1 MKRFL
6 NILRYV
12 FWLLVIIPPMLF
24 WAMVIG
30 YVFDEVGD
38 CAENGKVWDYNE
50 KRCRDDCL
58 TWNEVNG
65 CVYMDEEYRRLFRA
79 CADKTADCDREK
91 LDLLDKELC
100 KKYNAPLNLKYGYC
114 DFGFEVK
121 DCFKLE
127 GEWEYPEI
135 CYHKKAI

>member
-100 KKYNAPLNLKYGYC
+100 KNIMRP
-114 DFGFEVK
+114 
-121 DCFKLE
+121 
-127 GEWEYPEI
+127 
-135 CYHKKAI
+135 

>member
-38 CAENGKVWDYNE
+38 CAENGKVWDY
-50 KRCRDDCL
+50 
-58 TWNEVNG
+58 
-65 CVYMDEEYRRLFRA
+65 
-79 CADKTADCDREK
+79 
-91 LDLLDKELC
+91 KELC

-135 CYHKKAI
+135 CYQ

>member
-6 NILRYV
+6 NILRCV

-30 YVFDEVGD
+30 YVFDEAGD

-65 CVYMDEEYRRLFRA
+65 CIYRFLVLVYSRNIYWNFVYFRIIFV
-79 CADKTADCDREK
+79 DIK
-91 LDLLDKELC
+91 
-100 KKYNAPLNLKYGYC
+100 G
-114 DFGFEVK
+114 
-121 DCFKLE
+121 
-127 GEWEYPEI
+127 
-135 CYHKKAI
+135 